1 MLNPR
6 YDTLPVYP
14 FDRLRTLL
22 DPHAPAAGLDP
33 ISLAVG
39 DPTFDPPAA
48 IAETMADKAR
58 LWGRY
63 PQTDGNPDFRRA
75 VAGFLE
81 RRYGLGPDL
90 IDPERHVLPVV
101 GTREGLALIA
111 NLVVPPQKAGQKPL
125 VVMPNPCFHTY
136 MAAAVFSGAESR
148 HLPATAETGFMPDLT
163 QMTPADWDRTALF
176 YLCSPGNPQGG
187 VASMS
192 LLMDAIILARRHD
205 FVLVVDECYAE
216 IYDAFP
222 PAGALEAS
230 AGLDGKFTNVL
241 VFHSLSKRSSAPGMR
256 SGFVAGDP
264 ELIRRYR
271 MLRNYLGAQMPHP
284 ALYASARLWAD
295 DSDAFRYRTAYQ
307 GLINTAAEIL
317 GGRFG
322 FRRPAGGFFLW
333 LDVGNGEEAALTLW
347 KKAAIRVL
355 PGAYMSTPL
364 ADGTTPGDAHIRV
377 ALVHDAKTIE
387 TALRRLVKV
396 L

>member
-6 YDTLPVYP
+6 YADLPVYP
-14 FDRLRTLL
+14 FDRLRQLL
-22 DPHAPAAGLDP
+22 DPHAPAAGLEP

-48 IAETMADKAR
+48 IAAAMAGRAA

-63 PQTDGNPDFRRA
+63 PQTDGNPEFRKA
-75 VAGFLE
+75 VAGFLG

-101 GTREGLALIA
+101 GSREGLGLIA
-111 NLVVPPQKAGQKPL
+111 NLVVPPEKAGRRPL

-136 MAAAVFSGAESR
+136 MAAAVFSGAERRS
-148 HLPATAETGFMPDLT
+148 LPATAATGFMPDLG
-163 QMTPADWDRTALF
+163 QMTAADWDRTALF

-187 VASMS
+187 VASMG
-192 LLMDAIILARRHD
+192 LLMDAILLARRHD

-222 PAGALEAS
+222 PAGALEAC
-230 AGLDGKFTNVL
+230 AALDGAFTNVL

-264 ELIRRYR
+264 DLIKRYR

-284 ALYASARLWAD
+284 ALYASADLWSD

-307 GLINTAAEIL
+307 GLINTAEEIL

-322 FRRPAGGFFLW
+322 FARPAGGFFLW
-333 LDVGNGEEAALTLW
+333 LDVGDGEEAALTLW
-347 KKAAIRVL
+347 KDAAIRVL
-355 PGAYMSTPL
+355 PGAYMSEPL
-364 ADGTTPGDAHIRV
+364 ADGGNPGQAFIRV
-377 ALVHDAKTIE
+377 ALVHDQKTIE

>member
-6 YDTLPVYP
+6 YDDLPVYP
-14 FDRLRTLL
+14 FDRLRHLL
-22 DPHAPAAGLDP
+22 DAHTPAMGLAP

-48 IAETMADKAR
+48 IAETMAEKSP

-63 PQTDGNPDFRRA
+63 PATDGTPDFRA
-75 VAGFLE
+75 AAAGWLD
-81 RRYGLGPDL
+81 RRYGLGAD
-90 IDPERHVLPVV
+90 IDPEKHILPVV
-101 GTREGLALIA
+101 GTREGLALVA
-111 NLVVPPQKAGQKPL
+111 DLVVPPEKAGKRPL

-136 MAAAVFSGAESR
+136 MAAAVFSGAERR
-148 HLPATAETGFMPDLT
+148 HLPATAETGFMPDLS
-163 QMTPADWDRTALF
+163 QMSDADWDRTALF

-187 VASMS
+187 VASMG

-222 PAGALEAS
+222 PAGALEACR
-230 AGLDGKFTNVL
+230 AIDGKFTNVL

-264 ELIRRYR
+264 ELISRYR

-284 ALYASARLWAD
+284 ALYASARLWSD

-307 GLINTAAEIL
+307 GLISTAQDVL
-317 GGRFG
+317 GERFD
-322 FRRPAGGFFLW
+322 FFRPAGGFFLW
-333 LDVGNGEEAALTLW
+333 LNVGNGEEAALTLW
-347 KKAAIRVL
+347 KDAAIRVL
-355 PGAYMSTPL
+355 PGAYMSEPE
-364 ADGTTPGDAHIRV
+364 ADGGNPGQAFIRV
-377 ALVHDAKTIE
+377 ALVHQQSTIE